1 MFSTPRVSR
10 GRFSASRSSCTRVFG
25 STDLSGVDR
34 GSTTLCRGANHAIL
48 SLNQS
53 SPQRRGGRGVA
64 KIRFSEIRNF
74 SLRTLCLYGNKFSN
88 SLFFVQR
95 ARTCRLTFLA
105 FQHFITIVR
114 RAWFVTVRLWPR
126 LRKSASR
133 ERSSTPDSPPVRFAT
148 VSKRAESHC
157 PTSNI
162 S

>member
-1 MFSTPRVSR
+1 MFSTSR
-10 GRFSASRSSCTRVFG
+10 LPDRRFSQSRNRWAGVFS

-34 GSTTLCRGANHAIL
+34 GTATLCRGANQGIL

-74 SLRTLCLYGNKFSN
+74 SLRTLCLCGNKFSN

-105 FQHFITIVR
+105 FQHFITIAR
-114 RAWFVTVRLWPR
+114 RAWF
-126 LRKSASR
+126 
-133 ERSSTPDSPPVRFAT
+133 
-148 VSKRAESHC
+148 
-157 PTSNI
+157 
-162 S
+162 